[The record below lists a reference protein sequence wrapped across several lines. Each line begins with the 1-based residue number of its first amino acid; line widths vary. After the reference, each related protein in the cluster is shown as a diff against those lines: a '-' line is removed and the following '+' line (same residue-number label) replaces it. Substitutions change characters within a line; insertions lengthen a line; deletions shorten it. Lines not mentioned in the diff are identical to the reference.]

1 MNPVIW
7 TSKDIIAAI
16 IATGIVAAA
25 LREIIELAKVRWR
38 KRSEAQYLC
47 VSAAVALDAF
57 ALEYREL
64 TEMMQAHYHQ
74 RGAVGSISVPS
85 PPKLPPDCNWR
96 LIDITLMN
104 ELLSFENMV
113 RKAQIDAD
121 LAAHFEGNTWSHT
134 SEVLALMEKAKALAS
149 QLRTNLGL
157 S

>member
-1 MNPVIW
+1 MNSVIW
-7 TSKDIIAAI
+7 TSKDIIAAV
-16 IATGIVAAA
+16 IATGLVSAAF
-25 LREIIELAKVRWR
+25 RELIELAKVSWR
-38 KRSEAQYLC
+38 KQSEVQYLC
-47 VSAAVALDAF
+47 VSASIALEAF
-57 ALEYREL
+57 ALECREL
-64 TEMMQAHYHQ
+64 TEMMQATYHQ
-74 RGAVGSISVPS
+74 RGVVGSISVPS

-134 SEVLALMEKAKALAS
+134 SEVLALMEKAKAVAS
-149 QLRTNLGL
+149 QLRTNVGL

>member
-7 TSKDIIAAI
+7 TSKDIITAV
-16 IATGIVAAA
+16 IATGLVAAA
-25 LREIIELAKVRWR
+25 FREFIELVKVRWR
-38 KRSEAQYLC
+38 KQSEVQYLC
-47 VSAAVALDAF
+47 VSAAVALEAF
-57 ALEYREL
+57 ALECREL
-64 TEMMQAHYHQ
+64 KEMMEAAYHQ

-121 LAAHFEGNTWSHT
+121 FAAHFEGNTWAHA
-134 SEVLALMEKAKALAS
+134 SEVAALMEKAKALAS
-149 QLRTNLGL
+149 QLRTNVGL